1 MSGYGSIGYV
11 SVEAGVGVDPQGS
24 QRLMEFREEQ
34 EEELTL

>member
-11 SVEAGVGVDPQGS
+11 SVEVGVGADPEGS

-34 EEELTL
+34 EEESAL